1 MSESNRR
8 WAHIRKAVN
17 LAVLLSML
25 ALTVSLI
32 GTVVSLRNDAEIEKA
47 TVASV
52 DEIRSSEMASCARVQ
67 GLRNQSNAA
76 ARVIYVT
83 LTTVTAAARQR
94 GSGAAGQRVHAVLR
108 RPRAVGDVHPA
119 DRLSARDPATAQVYA
134 ARADPVRRLREPAA
148 TGLLRVQAVGHM
160 P

>member
-8 WAHIRKAVN
+8 WSHIRKAAN
-17 LAVLLSML
+17 LAVLLAML

-83 LTTVTAAARQR
+83 LTTVTVAAEQR
-94 GSGAAGQRVHAVLR
+94 GSRFTRFYADLARSVTFTPPTDCLRAVLDSR
-108 RPRAVGDVHPA
+108 RYTPPGPIRFA
-119 DRLSARDPATAQVYA
+119 DCESPPPPSFSGCKR
-134 ARADPVRRLREPAA
+134 
-148 TGLLRVQAVGHM
+148 
-160 P
+160 